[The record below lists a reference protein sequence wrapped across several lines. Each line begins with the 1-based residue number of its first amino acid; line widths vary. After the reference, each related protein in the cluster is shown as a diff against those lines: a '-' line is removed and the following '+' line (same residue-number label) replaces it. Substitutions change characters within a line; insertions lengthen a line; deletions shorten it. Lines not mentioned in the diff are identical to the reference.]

1 MYVLIMLIHANWALF
16 GLDFTNL
23 NLILNDCSL
32 FAIKLSKYEEKEI
45 HLKLKNLLFSSI
57 MIYSIYKN

>member
-32 FAIKLSKYEEKEI
+32 LAIKLSKYEEIEI
-45 HLKLKNLLFSSI
+45 H
-57 MIYSIYKN
+57 

>member
-32 FAIKLSKYEEKEI
+32 FAIKLYIMKKKKSISK
-45 HLKLKNLLFSSI
+45 
-57 MIYSIYKN
+57 

>member
-16 GLDFTNL
+16 GLNFTNL
-23 NLILNDCSL
+23 NLILNDYSL

-45 HLKLKNLLFSSI
+45 H
-57 MIYSIYKN
+57 

>member
-32 FAIKLSKYEEKEI
+32 FAIKNLNM
-45 HLKLKNLLFSSI
+45 KLKKSI
-57 MIYSIYKN
+57 NK